1 MFNYLQIAK
10 EVVQKTM
17 LLGAAVL
24 FMVSAYASLGL
35 GKKKSAAASKKI
47 LSSKVVNYSISFSLK
62 SGYNFRGSAILD
74 NPTTR
79 VIQLNTDVITKQGNY
94 ELAIPLRK
102 TTLINKVKIEFGNQT
117 LRPR

>member
-35 GKKKSAAASKKI
+35 GKK
-47 LSSKVVNYSISFSLK
+47 
-62 SGYNFRGSAILD
+62 
-74 NPTTR
+74 
-79 VIQLNTDVITKQGNY
+79 
-94 ELAIPLRK
+94 
-102 TTLINKVKIEFGNQT
+102 
-117 LRPR
+117 